1 MVVSCTNFNNLLTFF
16 QIESMFVISIMETLH
31 GDTEKLP
38 QDPLS
43 DFSIWRRFIEYRK
56 EVQWDN
62 ILDQVETLESQFN
75 LNPDGSKAWERF
87 VNEPVI
93 DQYGQVWMIWKNP
106 DTSSPNPKDRY
117 QIYKMPDGKYKF
129 NYVFIDDLSIV
140 DFVPTSIS
148 ILQGS
153 IYTFSVGFDNF
164 GEAELLHIIT
174 SDKTD
179 INKTSEYCHLFNYER
194 EKWEIHRRRMKHDND
209 SYSSMEELREI
220 YERYEKWLRK
230 QGNNSFNAEKMFGEV
245 YDNYGVI
252 QQKLAE
258 ASIINSL
265 NQLSNDSRLNA
276 TIEV

>member
-31 GDTEKLP
+31 GCTEKLP

-43 DFSIWRRFIEYRK
+43 DFSIWRRLIEYRK
-56 EVQWDN
+56 EVQWGN
-62 ILDQVETLESQFN
+62 ILKQVEELESNFDRN
-75 LNPDGSKAWERF
+75 KAWKRF
-87 VNEPVI
+87 VKEPVV
-93 DQYGQVWMIWKNP
+93 DQYGQVWMIWENHA
-106 DTSSPNPKDRY
+106 TSSSNPKDQY
-117 QIYKMPDGKYKF
+117 QIYKMPYDKDEF
-129 NYVFIDDLSIV
+129 DYVFIDDLSVV
-140 DFVPTSIS
+140 DFVPTSIP

-153 IYTFSVGFDNF
+153 IYKFSVGFDNF

-194 EKWEIHRRRMKHDND
+194 EKWESHRRWMKYDND
-209 SYSSMEELREI
+209 SYSSMEELRKI
-220 YERYEKWLRK
+220 YERYEKWLKK
-230 QGNNSFNAEKMFGEV
+230 QGNNSFNAKEIFGKI
-245 YDNYGVI
+245 YDNYGGI

>member
-16 QIESMFVISIMETLH
+16 QIESIFKLHTMETLH
-31 GDTEKLP
+31 GHTGELP

-43 DFSIWRRFIEYRK
+43 DFSIWGRLIEYRK
-56 EVQWDN
+56 KVQWGN
-62 ILDQVETLESQFN
+62 ILKQVKELESNFDRN
-75 LNPDGSKAWERF
+75 KAWERF

-117 QIYKMPDGKYKF
+117 QIYKMPDDKDKF
-129 NYVFIDDLSIV
+129 DYVFIDDLSIV

-153 IYTFSVGFDNF
+153 IYQFSVGFDNF
-164 GEAELLHIIT
+164 GDVEILHIIT

-179 INKTSEYCHLFNYER
+179 INKTSEYCHLYSYER

-220 YERYEKWLRK
+220 YERYGKWQKK
-230 QGNNSFNAEKMFGEV
+230 QGNNSFNAEKIFREN
-245 YDNYGVI
+245 YDKYWGI

-265 NQLSNDSRLNA
+265 TTVA
-276 TIEV
+276 

>member
-16 QIESMFVISIMETLH
+16 QIERMFVISIMETLH

-56 EVQWDN
+56 KVQWDD
-62 ILDQVETLESQFN
+62 ILAQVNELESNFDRN
-75 LNPDGSKAWERF
+75 KAWERF
-87 VNEPVI
+87 VKEPVI

-117 QIYKMPDGKYKF
+117 QIYKMPYDKDKF
-129 NYVFIDDLSIV
+129 DYVFIDDLSIV

-148 ILQGS
+148 ILRGS
-153 IYTFSVGFDNF
+153 IYQFSVGFDNF
-164 GEAELLHIIT
+164 GDVEILHIIT

-194 EKWEIHRRRMKHDND
+194 EKWEIHRRRMEHDND

-220 YERYEKWLRK
+220 YKRYEKWLRK
-230 QGNNSFNAEKMFGEV
+230 QGNNSFNAEKIFREN
-245 YDNYGVI
+245 YDKYGGI

-258 ASIINSL
+258 VSIINSL
-265 NQLSNDSRLNA
+265 TTLA
-276 TIEV
+276 

>member
-31 GDTEKLP
+31 GCTEKLP

-43 DFSIWRRFIEYRK
+43 DFSIWGRLIEYRK
-56 EVQWDN
+56 KVQWGN
-62 ILDQVETLESQFN
+62 ILKQVKELESNFDRN
-75 LNPDGSKAWERF
+75 KAWKRF
-87 VNEPVI
+87 VKEPVV
-93 DQYGQVWMIWKNP
+93 DQYGQVWMIWENP
-106 DTSSPNPKDRY
+106 ATSSSNPKDRY
-117 QIYKMPDGKYKF
+117 QIYKMPYDKDEF
-129 NYVFIDDLSIV
+129 DYVFIDDLSIV

-194 EKWEIHRRRMKHDND
+194 EKWEIHRRRTKHDND

-220 YERYEKWLRK
+220 YERYGKWQKK
-230 QGNNSFNAEKMFGEV
+230 QGNNSFNAEKIFREN
-245 YDNYGVI
+245 YDNYGRM

-265 NQLSNDSRLNA
+265 TQLSNDSRLNA

>member
-16 QIESMFVISIMETLH
+16 QIESMFVISIMETVH
-31 GDTEKLP
+31 GYAEKLP

-56 EVQWDN
+56 KVQWGN
-62 ILDQVETLESQFN
+62 ILKQVKELESNFDRN
-75 LNPDGSKAWERF
+75 KAWKRF
-87 VNEPVI
+87 VKEPVV
-93 DQYGQVWMIWKNP
+93 DQYGQVWMIWENP
-106 DTSSPNPKDRY
+106 ATSSSNPKDQY
-117 QIYKMPDGKYKF
+117 QIYKMPYDKDEF
-129 NYVFIDDLSIV
+129 DYVFIDDLSVV
-140 DFVPTSIS
+140 DFVPTSIP

-153 IYTFSVGFDNF
+153 IYKFSVGFDNF

-194 EKWEIHRRRMKHDND
+194 EKWEIHRRRMEHDNG
-209 SYSSMEELREI
+209 SYDSMEELREI
-220 YERYEKWLRK
+220 YKRYEKWLKK
-230 QGNNSFNAEKMFGEV
+230 QGNDSFNAEKIFREI
-245 YDNYGVI
+245 YDNYGRI
-252 QQKLAE
+252 LQKLAE

-265 NQLSNDSRLNA
+265 NQLSNDNRLNA